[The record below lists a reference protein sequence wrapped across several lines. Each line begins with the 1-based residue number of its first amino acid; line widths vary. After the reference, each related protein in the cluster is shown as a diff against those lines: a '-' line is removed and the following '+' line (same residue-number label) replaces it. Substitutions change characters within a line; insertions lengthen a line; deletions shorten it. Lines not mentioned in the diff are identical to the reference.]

1 MEFTETR
8 KSCGKQD
15 LGVGSSGMC
24 VASGGVQSNGLKKSE
39 VGWGREESVCPE
51 IHPNANMARRNLPS
65 PFPAKNRHEFPLCN
79 LCHQKMM
86 HLVKVPLM

>member
-1 MEFTETR
+1 MKEMEFTETR

-39 VGWGREESVCPE
+39 VGGAGKS
-51 IHPNANMARRNLPS
+51 
-65 PFPAKNRHEFPLCN
+65 LCA
-79 LCHQKMM
+79 QKST
-86 HLVKVPLM
+86 PT

>member
-51 IHPNANMARRNLPS
+51 IHPNANMARRKHLPQMS
-65 PFPAKNRHEFPLCN
+65 P
-79 LCHQKMM
+79 
-86 HLVKVPLM
+86 